1 MPTTE
6 NMRKVT
12 VSLPPELLAF
22 ADDRARVLH
31 TNRSH
36 VISMALTAVK
46 ESEEAKLAAEGYRFY
61 AQESLEFAEASHQ
74 AVAEAWQDAIAT
86 ITGGSGRNDG

>member
-12 VSLPPELLAF
+12 VSLPPELVAF
-22 ADDRARVLH
+22 ADEHAEILH

-46 ESEEAKLAAEGYRFY
+46 KSEEAKLAAEGYRFY

-74 AVAEAWQDAIAT
+74 AVAEAWQETVGAIAD
-86 ITGGSGRNDG
+86 GAGRNDG

>member
-1 MPTTE
+1 MPTAE

-12 VSLPPELLAF
+12 ISLPPELVAF
-22 ADDRARVLH
+22 ADEQARTLH

-36 VISMALTAVK
+36 VIGMALTAVK

-61 AQESLEFAEASHQ
+61 AGESVEFAEASTG
-74 AVAEAWQDAIAT
+74 AVAEAWEDVVAT
-86 ITGGSGRNDG
+86 VVNRAGLG

>member
-46 ESEEAKLAAEGYRFY
+46 KSEEARLAAEGYRFY

-74 AVAEAWQDAIAT
+74 AVTEAWQDAVVAIAD
-86 ITGGSGRNDG
+86 GADRNDG